1 MSTRAVAMA
10 RWSYRFL
17 WRRSE
22 YVAPLGNQG
31 TGGQTLHQ
39 RQLGYGFLMADGSS
53 LPFGDLR
60 LQQVA
65 NTLGLTWL
73 SLRLMV
79 SLKIYQVRIGAYF
92 RATCAEDVPS
102 ENSDN

>member
-53 LPFGDLR
+53 LPSVISDCSR
-60 LQQVA
+60 LP
-65 NTLGLTWL
+65 TLWG
-73 SLRLMV
+73 
-79 SLKIYQVRIGAYF
+79 
-92 RATCAEDVPS
+92 
-102 ENSDN
+102 